1 MQNPHSFHVPV
12 MGLAF
17 TIDSPFKIAHYGI
30 DSVISISDDELIEK
44 MRKMYSELFEIP
56 YTEITKKIDDYR
68 AKRITSYLN
77 LINKLVEDKFNEL
90 KNSTIEKADE
100 IKKYFSML
108 PDTSS
113 IKKEFKK

>member
-1 MQNPHSFHVPV
+1 MLLATLTKAVLYASYGFIGAMLLVSIV
-12 MGLAF
+12 GLVL
-17 TIDSPFKIAHYGI
+17 GI
-30 DSVISISDDELIEK
+30 VFSRAYKTLLKAGS
-44 MRKMYSELFEIP
+44 SELFEIP

-100 IKKYFSML
+100 IKKYFSIRL
-108 PDTSS
+108 L
-113 IKKEFKK
+113 KR